1 MNNITSLKLL
11 PFFFYCLLALWQG
24 WSGIAQ
30 ASTVDDAKKEGRLT
44 WYTSMGA
51 TDAKLIS
58 DAFEKEYGF
67 IKVDMARLSDEG
79 ILNRIVN
86 ENRAGGKPFDV
97 VSASQI
103 NSLVQQRMIAS
114 YVSSESKEFPQEAK
128 DPGNLWT
135 AMYYNYYVLGYNTKM
150 ISAAEA
156 PKKWGDLL
164 QPKWKGKVAID
175 RDEIPWY
182 ATLLAVWK
190 EPKTQQYMRALSKQE
205 IQWRKGHTLIANLMA
220 AGEFPVSIVYSY
232 TMDQMKKDG
241 APVEWIRTLDPV
253 VAQGGFIALGARAV
267 NVNSAKLFIDFVLS
281 PKGQSIFGSRNRV
294 PARSNMRP
302 GSKLDVGY
310 VPADVASR
318 YQEYRKEFQQI
329 FGL

>member
-1 MNNITSLKLL
+1 MNSTTSLKLL
-11 PFFFYCLLALWQG
+11 SLFVYCSLVFWHDG
-24 WSGIAQ
+24 RGIAQ
-30 ASTVDDAKKEGRLT
+30 ALTVDDAKKEGRLT

-51 TDAKLIS
+51 SDAKLIV

-103 NSLVQQRMIAS
+103 NSLVQQRMITS
-114 YVSSESKEFPQEAK
+114 YVSSETKEFPQEAK
-128 DPGNLWT
+128 DPANLWT

-150 ISAAEA
+150 VPAAEA

-190 EPKTQQYMRALSKQE
+190 EPKTQQYMTALSKQD

-220 AGEFPVSIVYSY
+220 AGEFPVAIVYSY
-232 TMDQMKKDG
+232 TMEQMKRDG
-241 APVEWIRTLDPV
+241 APVELIRTLDPV

-267 NVNSAKLFIDFVLS
+267 HVNSAKLFIDFVLS
-281 PKGQSIFGSRNRV
+281 PKGQSIFGSRHRV
-294 PARSNMRP
+294 PARSNMRAGP
-302 GSKLDVGY
+302 RLEVGY

>member
-1 MNNITSLKLL
+1 MNKKTLITVLAFIIGYSLG
-11 PFFFYCLLALWQG
+11 FG
-24 WSGIAQ
+24 DRGSIAK
-30 ASTVDDAKKEGRLT
+30 ASTIDDAKKEGRLV

-51 TDAKLIS
+51 GDARLIA
-58 DAFEKEYGF
+58 DAFEREYGF
-67 IKVDMARLSDEG
+67 IKVELSRLSDEA

-103 NSLVQQRMIAS
+103 NSLAQQRLIAP
-114 YVSSESKEFPQEAK
+114 YISSESKEFPREAK
-128 DPGNLWT
+128 DPANLWT

-150 ISAAEA
+150 VAADA

-164 QPKWKGKVAID
+164 QPRWKGNVAID

-182 ATLLAVWK
+182 ATLLSVWK
-190 EPKTQQYMRALSKQE
+190 EPKTQQYMRALSKQG

-241 APVEWIRTLDPV
+241 APVEWIRTLDPI

-281 PKGQSIFGSRNRV
+281 PKGQSIFGSKHRV
-294 PARSNMRP
+294 PARSGM
-302 GSKLDVGY
+302 GAGTKLDVGY

-318 YQEYRKEFQQI
+318 YQEYRKEFHQI

>member
-1 MNNITSLKLL
+1 MNNLTSFKFLAL
-11 PFFFYCLLALWQG
+11 FFYCLLAFWHES
-24 WSGIAQ
+24 SGIAQ

-51 TDAKLIS
+51 TDAKLIA

-67 IKVDMARLSDEG
+67 IKVDITRSSDEG

-86 ENRAGGKPFDV
+86 EHRAGGKPFDV

-103 NSLVQQRMIAS
+103 HSLVQQKMIAP
-114 YVSSESKEFPQEAK
+114 YVSSENKEFPKEAK
-128 DPGNLWT
+128 DPANLWT
-135 AMYYNYYVLGYNTKM
+135 AMYYNYYVLGYNTEM
-150 ISAAEA
+150 VPAAEA

-175 RDEIPWY
+175 RDNIPWY

-190 EPKTQQYMRALSKQE
+190 EPKAQQYMKALSKQE
-205 IQWRKGHTLIANLMA
+205 IQWRKGHTLMANLMA

-232 TMDQMKKDG
+232 TMDQMKRDG
-241 APVEWIRTLDPV
+241 APVEWVRTLDPV
-253 VAQGGFIALGARAV
+253 VAQGGFIAFGAHAV
-267 NVNSAKLFIDFVLS
+267 NVNRAKLFIDFVLS
-281 PKGQSIFGSRNRV
+281 PKGQSIFASRDRV
-294 PARSNMRP
+294 PARSNMAT
-302 GSKLDVGY
+302 GSKLEVGY

-318 YQEYRKEFQQI
+318 YQEYQKEFRQI

>member
-1 MNNITSLKLL
+1 MNSKIFFKILARIFCCALIFSQQSSSLI
-11 PFFFYCLLALWQG
+11 Y
-24 WSGIAQ
+24 

-51 TDAKLIS
+51 GDAKLIA
-58 DAFEKEYGF
+58 DAFEKEYGL
-67 IKVDMARLSDEG
+67 IKVDISRLSDEG
-79 ILNRIVN
+79 LLNRIVN

-103 NSLVQQRMIAS
+103 NSLAQQRLIAP
-114 YVSSESKEFPQEAK
+114 YVSSESKEFPREAK
-128 DPGNLWT
+128 DPANLWT

-150 ISAAEA
+150 VTAADA

-164 QPKWKGKVAID
+164 QLRWKGNIGID

-182 ATLLAVWK
+182 ATLLSVWK
-190 EPKTQQYMRALSKQE
+190 ESKTQQYMRALSKQG

-232 TMDQMKKDG
+232 TMDQMKRDG

-281 PKGQSIFGSRNRV
+281 PKGQSIFGSKHRV
-294 PARSNMRP
+294 PARSGM
-302 GSKLDVGY
+302 GAGTKLDVGY